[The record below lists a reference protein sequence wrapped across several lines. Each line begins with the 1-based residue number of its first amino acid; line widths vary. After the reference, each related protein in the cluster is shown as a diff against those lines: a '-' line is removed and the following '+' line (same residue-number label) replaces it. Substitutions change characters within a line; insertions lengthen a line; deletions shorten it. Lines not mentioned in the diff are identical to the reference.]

1 MFRKEVR
8 ELIWAFLFIS
18 LGGLL
23 LHLRIHPP
31 QESLFNWVAAGFA
44 GVNTVLLPFLFN
56 KPATA
61 PWAYLFVW
69 GTVITG
75 TAAMAY
81 HSIVTWKLA
90 VTFQTVIMHST
101 LPDILILIA
110 KVPIAHKIL
119 CAYRREDVASKRGE
133 GAE

>member
-1 MFRKEVR
+1 
-8 ELIWAFLFIS
+8 
-18 LGGLL
+18 
-23 LHLRIHPP
+23 
-31 QESLFNWVAAGFA
+31 
-44 GVNTVLLPFLFN
+44 
-56 KPATA
+56 
-61 PWAYLFVW
+61 
-69 GTVITG
+69 
-75 TAAMAY
+75 MAY

-90 VTFQTVIMHST
+90 VTFQAVIMHST